1 MRDALMNEAAWMTTR
16 LKPCSLKVRAVCHSR
31 VQSASSPLR
40 KRSSFGRHHRQ
51 TSMIMRHQGT
61 FATEMGQRAGAF
73 HKKTLDPKIAFPIG
87 MAKRHYQ
94 RGFLSIP
101 PGFLNRGLELRR
113 DAAFIQC
120 SLNNHLAHPFCAESP
135 NTRSQSLI
143 GYPTLWDRQIAM

>member
-1 MRDALMNEAAWMTTR
+1 MGDALMNEAAWMTTR

-61 FATEMGQRAGAF
+61 FATEIGQRAGAF

-94 RGFLSIP
+94 RGFLSIHRASSTEA
-101 PGFLNRGLELRR
+101 LNFGVTRRSSNARSTITSRIHSARNLR
-113 DAAFIQC
+113 
-120 SLNNHLAHPFCAESP
+120 
-135 NTRSQSLI
+135 TREVKALLV
-143 GYPTLWDRQIAM
+143 GCVM